1 MLIKEF
7 ESDKMVEITELLNVI
22 KRVYLSGLWV
32 DQTLWITFSL
42 SFSVDQEEHPNTESA
57 QFAN

>member
-32 DQTLWITFSL
+32 DQTL
-42 SFSVDQEEHPNTESA
+42 
-57 QFAN
+57 